1 MTVVVGLT
9 DLMSLAPASAEQG
22 QFLQSVKLAAESLL
36 RILDEAVDL
45 SRLEV
50 GALELNE
57 GAFSLADV
65 VAQAHEA
72 LSQTSAPIELAV
84 AIDESVPPRLVG
96 DADRVRQVLV
106 ALARSAGKFRTGRA
120 YQLRI
125 SAGPALEGK
134 LILHFALG
142 DPERTFEACDAH
154 DCGGQFLSPA
164 YFAERGYAGPGLAL
178 PVAAGLAQL
187 MGGHLW
193 MTERPDSPVLFRLM
207 ARFGLPDSRRHADFL
222 AAVEEELAL
231 HPPGAPLRLLLAEDT
246 IANHRFFTSVLAER
260 GHKVVAVSN
269 GQEALRAFGSHGGDT
284 GFDLALIDLEMPVMN
299 GWQTAAALRQLDA
312 FRVRPVPL
320 VALTAHRTDAA
331 GELAH
336 APLFDAAITKPCE
349 LGYFYRVIETLARG
363 SKSAGDPVT
372 DDALADSP
380 SSKERVDYRGT
391 LRRLGGNR
399 SLFCDL
405 VRFYLEDAPV
415 VLAAL
420 ASALERR
427 DPPSVERAAHSLKGL
442 VANFGARD
450 AALLAAD
457 LQRLGHEGDL
467 SEAVAIYE
475 QLEREVHLA
484 RRELEGYQTA
494 LQSNEPNP

>member
-9 DLMSLAPASAEQG
+9 DLMSLAPASAEQQ
-22 QFLQSVKLAAESLL
+22 QFLQSVRLASDALL

-57 GAFSLADV
+57 AAFSLADV
-65 VAQAHEA
+65 VAQAREA
-72 LSQTSAPIELAV
+72 LSRTSAPIELAV
-84 AIDESVPPRLVG
+84 AIDESVPARVVG

-142 DPERTFEACDAH
+142 DPGRSFDACDAH

-164 YFAERGYAGPGLAL
+164 YFVEHGYAGPGLAL

-187 MGGHLW
+187 MSGRLW
-193 MTERPDSPVLFRLM
+193 MTEKPDSPVLFRLT
-207 ARFGLPDSRRHADFL
+207 ARFGLPDNRRRADFL
-222 AAVEEELAL
+222 AAVEEGLAL
-231 HPPGAPLRLLLAEDT
+231 GSPGAPLRLLLAEDT
-246 IANHRFFTSVLAER
+246 VANHRFFTSVLAQR
-260 GHKVVAVSN
+260 GHEVVAVSN
-269 GQEALRAFGSHGGDT
+269 GQEALQAFGSHGGDT

-320 VALTAHRTDAA
+320 VALTAHRADAD
-331 GELAH
+331 GGLAH

-349 LGYFYRVIETLARG
+349 LDYFYRVIEALATG
-363 SKSAGDPVT
+363 SKTAGAPVAG
-372 DDALADSP
+372 DALADGP

-399 SLFCDL
+399 ALFGDL
-405 VRFYLEDAPV
+405 VRFCLEDAPV

-420 ASALERR
+420 AGALDRR
-427 DPPSVERAAHSLKGL
+427 DPPGVERAAHSLKGL
-442 VANFGARD
+442 VANFGAKD
-450 AALLAAD
+450 AALWAAD

-467 SEAVAIYE
+467 SGATAIYE
-475 QLEREVHLA
+475 QLEREVHLL
-484 RRELEGYQTA
+484 RRELEGYQTTQDKCDA
-494 LQSNEPNP
+494 SI